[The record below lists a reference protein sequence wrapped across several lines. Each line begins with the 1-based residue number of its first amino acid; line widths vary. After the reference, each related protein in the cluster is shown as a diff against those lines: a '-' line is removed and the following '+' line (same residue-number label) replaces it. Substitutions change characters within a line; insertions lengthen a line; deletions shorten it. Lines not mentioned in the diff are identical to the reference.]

1 MGSVILVTG
10 GAKSGKSLFA
20 ETLAGSLGEH
30 VVYVAT
36 ADVLD
41 EEMAARVARHRA
53 QRPATWITLEAPR
66 DPDLALSA
74 VPSSA
79 GAVLVDCL
87 TIWSSNRL
95 LALGEPEG
103 AGWWD
108 AVVDLQ
114 ETLCEQLGEVV
125 AAARARSW
133 HLVMVTNEV
142 GYGVVPDTPLG
153 RAFRDVLGAVNQ
165 RVAGLA
171 DAVFLVVAGL
181 ATEVKGSAVDARV
194 FAGTMRSRHQGVTSS
209 SKQQ

>member
-1 MGSVILVTG
+1 MGTVILVTG

-20 ETLAGSLGEH
+20 EKLAGSLSEH

-36 ADVLD
+36 AEVLD
-41 EEMAARVARHRA
+41 EEMTARVARHRA

-66 DPDLALSA
+66 DPELALSA
-74 VPSSA
+74 VPPSA

-87 TIWSSNRL
+87 TIWTSNRL
-95 LALGEPEG
+95 LALGEPEV

-114 ETLCEQLGEVV
+114 DTLCEELGEVV
-125 AAARARSW
+125 AAARARSG

-181 ATEVKGSAVDARV
+181 ATEVKGSAIDARV
-194 FAGTMRSRHQGVTSS
+194 YARTMRLRHQGVTSS